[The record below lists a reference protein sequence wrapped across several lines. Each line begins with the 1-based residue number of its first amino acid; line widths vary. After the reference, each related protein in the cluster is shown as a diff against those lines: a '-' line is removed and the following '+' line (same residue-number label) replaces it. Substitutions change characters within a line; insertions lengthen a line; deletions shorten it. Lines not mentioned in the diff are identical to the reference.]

1 MRDNP
6 QILGLALGGGAF
18 RGTAHLGVLKALE
31 EEGLRPGFLCGTSAG
46 AMAAHFTLLECLRR
60 KSAMLPN
67 LTQIL
72 RI

>member
-1 MRDNP
+1 MNDNP
-6 QILGLALGGGAF
+6 QIHGLALGGGAF
-18 RGTAHLGVLKALE
+18 RGTAHLGVLNAFE
-31 EEGLRPGFLCGTSAG
+31 EEGIRPGFLCGTSAG
-46 AMAAHFTLLECLRR
+46 AMAAHFTLLECLRK